1 MIAALAHLPRAAR
14 LRVALDSLAIG
25 APAVAAAG
33 VAAWRLDGP
42 LGTLAIG
49 AAGLGATAWTAWKRT
64 QRFDRAWL
72 TAALDAR
79 APGLEDSSDLLFAA
93 PETLTGLAA
102 LQQARLR
109 ERLKDAAALDLRP
122 AWSTRAIAASVGL
135 SALVI
140 AAAALWPAPG
150 DSVRRPGAAAPAPLA
165 APHLTGVRLRI
176 TPPAY
181 TGQRPFEQSSLDVR
195 APAGSQVAWSLG
207 FLPHPD
213 AATLTLP
220 GETALPL
227 RRDGGRWTGARAFA
241 RSALYRIE
249 APGLARQRLHR
260 LEMIPDAAPVVRVVT
275 PTTALSFVES
285 GQIRWAPVFE
295 ARDDY
300 GVAATATLK
309 ITVTKG
315 EGENITTTERTLP
328 VTGQGDARL
337 KRFPVSLDLAREGLA
352 RGGDLIVQLTVRD
365 NRQPAAQSVEGPSV
379 ILRWPNDPPPV
390 DGLEGMARKILPV
403 YFRSQRQ
410 IIIDAEALLARK
422 ARLSADKFMDSANGL
437 GEDQAQLR
445 LRYGQFMGEEA
456 EGGGGG
462 VGLALPTSDAPAL
475 DLPTN
480 DGPAAPAAKAEA
492 HDDDHDHD
500 HDHGPGDGHDHG
512 AESDGS
518 PLGDMDK
525 LLAQFGHAHDTG
537 DAATL
542 FSPSTR
548 ATLAQALDAM
558 WDSERALRQGEVKA
572 ALPHANRALVLL
584 KTAQQATRIYLART
598 PPKLPPIDLSRRM
611 SGKREGIVSG
621 RLAPLVREPADS
633 PAVMAWRA
641 LGDTGAGALNLDAL
655 TRWVGA
661 NAGRLPDALSL
672 SAAIDTVRNEPQC
685 QDCRRKLRALL
696 WTALERPT
704 PGVQRRLPVDPRG
717 RRYLDALR

>member
-14 LRVALDSLAIG
+14 LRVVLDTLAIG

-33 VAAWRLDGP
+33 VAAWRVAGP

-109 ERLKDAAALDLRP
+109 ERLKEAAALDLRP
-122 AWSTRAIAASVGL
+122 AWSTRAITASVTV
-135 SALVI
+135 SAVVI

-150 DSVRRPGAAAPAPLA
+150 DTRQGRGPATPAPLA
-165 APHLTGVRLRI
+165 APHLTGVGLRI

-207 FLPHPD
+207 FVPQPD
-213 AATLTLP
+213 AASLTFP
-220 GETALPL
+220 GETALSL

-260 LEMIPDAAPVVRVVT
+260 LEMIPDAAPVVRVMT
-275 PTTALSFVES
+275 PTTALSFVEP
-285 GQIRWAPVFE
+285 GQARWAPVFE

-315 EGENITTTERTLP
+315 EGENIITTERTLP

-337 KRFPVSLDLAREGLA
+337 KRFPVSLDLAREGLT
-352 RGGDLIVQLTVRD
+352 RGGDLIVQLIVRD
-365 NRQPAAQSVEGPSV
+365 NRQPTAQTVEGPSV
-379 ILRWPNDPPPV
+379 ILRWPTTPPPV

-456 EGGGGG
+456 EGGGG

-492 HDDDHDHD
+492 HDD

-525 LLAQFGHAHDTG
+525 LLAQFGHAHDSG

-611 SGKREGIVSG
+611 SGKRDGIVAG

-641 LGDTGAGALNLDAL
+641 LGQTGPAAAPPNLDAL

-661 NAGRLPDALSL
+661 NAARLPDALSI

-704 PGVQRRLPVDPRG
+704 PGVQRRAPVDPRG
-717 RRYLDALR
+717 RLYLDALR

>member
-14 LRVALDSLAIG
+14 LRVALDTLAIG
-25 APAVAAAG
+25 APAVLAGG
-33 VAAWRLDGP
+33 VAAWRLAGP
-42 LGTLAIG
+42 FGTLAVG
-49 AAGLGATAWTAWKRT
+49 AAGLGAIAWTGWRRT

-72 TAALDAR
+72 SAALDAQ
-79 APGLEDSSDLLFAA
+79 APGLEDSSDILFAP

-109 ERLKDAAALDLRP
+109 DRLKDAAALDLRP
-122 AWSTRAIAASVGL
+122 AWSTRAIAVSAGL

-150 DSVRRPGAAAPAPLA
+150 ETGQGQGPASPAPLA
-165 APHLTGVRLRI
+165 VPHLTGARLRI

-207 FLPHPD
+207 FLPQPE
-213 AATLTLP
+213 AASLTLP

-227 RRDGGRWTGARAFA
+227 RRDGGRWSGARTFE

-249 APGLARQRLHR
+249 APGLPRQRLHR

-275 PTTALSFVES
+275 PATALTFVEP
-285 GQIRWAPVFE
+285 GQTRWTPVFE

-300 GVAATATLK
+300 GVTATATLK

-315 EGENITTTERTLP
+315 EGENITTTERTQTL
-328 VTGQGDARL
+328 VGQGDARL
-337 KRFPVSLDLAREGLA
+337 KRFPLSLDLRREGLE
-352 RGGDLIVQLTVRD
+352 RGGDLIVQLIVRD
-365 NRQPAAQSVEGPSV
+365 NRQPTAQTVEGPSV
-379 ILRWPNDPPPV
+379 ILRWPTAPPPV

-422 ARLSADKFMDSANGL
+422 ARISADTFMDSANGL

-456 EGGGGG
+456 EGGGG

-480 DGPAAPAAKAEA
+480 DGPASPAAKAEA
-492 HDDDHDHD
+492 EAHDD

-525 LLAQFGHAHDTG
+525 LLAQFGHAHDSG

-542 FSPSTR
+542 FSPSAR

-611 SGKREGIVSG
+611 SGKRDGIVAG
-621 RLAPLVREPADS
+621 RLAPLVRDPADS
-633 PAVMAWRA
+633 PAVAAWRT
-641 LGDTGAGALNLDAL
+641 LGQTGPAAPPNLDAL
-655 TRWVGA
+655 ARWVGA
-661 NAGRLPDALSL
+661 NAARLPDALSL

-704 PGVQRRLPVDPRG
+704 PGVQRRAPVDPRG

>member
-1 MIAALAHLPRAAR
+1 MIAVLAHLPRAAR
-14 LRVALDSLAIG
+14 LRVVLDTLAVG
-25 APAVAAAG
+25 APAVLAGG
-33 VAAWRLDGP
+33 VAAWRLAGP
-42 LGTLAIG
+42 LGTLAVG
-49 AAGLGATAWTAWKRT
+49 AAGLGALAWTGWRRT

-72 TAALDAR
+72 TAALDAQ
-79 APGLEDSSDLLFAA
+79 APGLEDSSDLLFAP

-109 ERLKDAAALDLRP
+109 DRLKEAAALDLRP
-122 AWSTRAIAASVGL
+122 AWSTRRIAASVAL

-150 DSVRRPGAAAPAPLA
+150 ETGQGQGAATPAPLA
-165 APHLTGVRLRI
+165 APHLTGARLRI

-195 APAGSQVAWSLG
+195 APAGSQVVWSLG
-207 FLPHPD
+207 FLPQPD
-213 AATLTLP
+213 ATTLTFP
-220 GETALPL
+220 GEAALPL
-227 RRDGGRWTGARAFA
+227 RRDGGRWTGARAFE

-249 APGLARQRLHR
+249 APGLPRQRLHR
-260 LEMIPDAAPVVRVVT
+260 LEMIPDAAPVIRVVT
-275 PTTALSFVES
+275 PSTALTFVEP
-285 GQIRWAPVFE
+285 GQTRWTPVFE

-300 GVAATATLK
+300 GVAANATLK

-315 EGENITTTERTLP
+315 EGENITTTERILS
-328 VTGQGDARL
+328 VAGLGDARL
-337 KRFPVSLDLAREGLA
+337 KRFPVSLDLAREGLE
-352 RGGDLIVQLTVRD
+352 RGGDLIVQLIVRD
-365 NRQPAAQSVEGPSV
+365 NRQPAPQTVEGPSV

-422 ARLSADKFMDSANGL
+422 SRISADKFMDSANGL

-492 HDDDHDHD
+492 HDDHDHS
-500 HDHGPGDGHDHG
+500 PGDGHDHG

-542 FSPSTR
+542 FSPSAR

-611 SGKREGIVSG
+611 SGKRDGIVAG
-621 RLAPLVREPADS
+621 RLAPLVRDPADS
-633 PAVMAWRA
+633 PAVEAWRA
-641 LGDTGAGALNLDAL
+641 LDETGPAAAPPNLDAL
-655 TRWVGA
+655 ARWVAA

-672 SAAIDTVRNEPQC
+672 SAAIDTVRNEPEC

-704 PGVQRRLPVDPRG
+704 PGVQRRAPVDPRG